1 MDRHQSLE
9 GLRQLLAEHVGVP
22 EELTQEI
29 EALNK
34 RIGEWEDLYYDEEL
48 AEGFDD
54 EDAFYAAIEDAQKEV
69 SELEDKRDEYLQYTE
84 EQQAYA
90 GCIVTC
96 DNAGKLDILRGW
108 ARKKDLPKAKSTE
121 AKNSAGEGGHTED
134 SGKKELTQALVNDLG
149 QYRQQA
155 TKATLLAKPAV
166 ALDVLHYSLCVQV
179 LSESYWEGK
188 ELMDA
193 NFTVVKSDSSRGD
206 TDTGKAFEALN
217 DRIALSMDWLS
228 IEDTAERLAAFIALP
243 KKTKDKLVAHAVA
256 QTLRI
261 GVRGKAERDAL
272 VDLLAV
278 DFPSYWRP
286 NADNYFGRLTKSQ
299 LLEQFGPVIGQEWTQ
314 RHDDAKK
321 SAIVESLDER
331 FNESPK
337 TKDDPKATWI
347 PSQF

>member
-1 MDRHQSLE
+1 
-9 GLRQLLAEHVGVP
+9 
-22 EELTQEI
+22 
-29 EALNK
+29 
-34 RIGEWEDLYYDEEL
+34 
-48 AEGFDD
+48 
-54 EDAFYAAIEDAQKEV
+54 
-69 SELEDKRDEYLQYTE
+69 
-84 EQQAYA
+84 
-90 GCIVTC
+90 
-96 DNAGKLDILRGW
+96 
-108 ARKKDLPKAKSTE
+108 
-121 AKNSAGEGGHTED
+121 
-134 SGKKELTQALVNDLG
+134 
-149 QYRQQA
+149 
-155 TKATLLAKPAV
+155 
-166 ALDVLHYSLCVQV
+166 
-179 LSESYWEGK
+179 
-188 ELMDA
+188 
-193 NFTVVKSDSSRGD
+193 
-206 TDTGKAFEALN
+206 
-217 DRIALSMDWLS
+217 MDWLS